1 MWPHGLMTIVNMTT
15 YSILGKY
22 IIIIEFILI
31 YLNDLIFKIQKI
43 IYFVINSS

>member
-1 MWPHGLMTIVNMTT
+1 MTT

-43 IYFVINSS
+43 IYFAINSS